1 LELRFANKKLVLAFF
16 LCISALVAQDASEYL
31 TPDVARVGDRLACR
45 CGGCRNTV
53 GNCPMLHCSSADPKR
68 QRIHQ
73 MKAQGVSDDEIVNT
87 FVREEGVVALSS
99 PPSGSL
105 GGLITWVMP
114 GIVLL
119 IGFFV
124 YLRYVRGNQQQPI
137 PISAEEHAVMERYR
151 SQLDQ
156 DLDEG
161 SPSPSRD
168 IGKSNG

>member
-1 LELRFANKKLVLAFF
+1 
-16 LCISALVAQDASEYL
+16 
-31 TPDVARVGDRLACR
+31 
-45 CGGCRNTV
+45 
-53 GNCPMLHCSSADPKR
+53 MLHCSSADPKR